1 MKVGLLQ
8 SNYLPW
14 KGYYDLISAVDLF
27 VFHDDLQYTKNDWR
41 NRNKIKTPNGA
52 TWISIPCGTNQKR
65 LINEVRVDQIKW
77 QNKHFS
83 IIQENYKDAPYW
95 NYCLPLLEYIYHEQT
110 WDTLSNLNQSTIK
123 KICKDYLSIQT
134 AFTNSEKFNLQC
146 QKQSRVI
153 ELLRLVEATG
163 YVSGPSASNYLDP
176 RTFAANNITLSYF
189 SYDAYQP
196 YPQKHMP
203 FSHFVSIIDL
213 LMSTGPSAKEFLLT
227 KACG

>member
-1 MKVGLLQ
+1 M
-8 SNYLPW
+8 
-14 KGYYDLISAVDLF
+14 
-27 VFHDDLQYTKNDWR
+27 
-41 NRNKIKTPNGA
+41 
-52 TWISIPCGTNQKR
+52 
-65 LINEVRVDQIKW
+65 
-77 QNKHFS
+77 
-83 IIQENYKDAPYW
+83 
-95 NYCLPLLEYIYHEQT
+95 
-110 WDTLSNLNQSTIK
+110 
-123 KICKDYLSIQT
+123 
-134 AFTNSEKFNLQC
+134 SEKFNLQG

-153 ELLRLVEATG
+153 ELLRLVEATE

-176 RTFAANNITLSYF
+176 PHFAANNITLSYF